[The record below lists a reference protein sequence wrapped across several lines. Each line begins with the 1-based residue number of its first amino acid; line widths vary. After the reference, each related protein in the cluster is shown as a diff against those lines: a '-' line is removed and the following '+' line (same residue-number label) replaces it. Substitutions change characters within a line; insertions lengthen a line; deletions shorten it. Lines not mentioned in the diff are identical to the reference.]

1 MKRETQG
8 AWMFFLVAV
17 ASMVAAFVPV
27 FRDRPMNVVFFC
39 VGVVWFILGMAMV
52 KKART
57 GSGNEG
63 ERP

>member
-1 MKRETQG
+1 MKPEAQG
-8 AWMFFLVAV
+8 AVMFFLVAI
-17 ASMVAAFVPV
+17 ASMAAAFVPV

-52 KKART
+52 KKARK
-57 GSGNEG
+57 GSANEG